1 MSSHFTLHFA
11 SFQTFHRLLS
21 ISKWFG
27 VCLYLVFKDT
37 VFRKWEM
44 TGKYLHRK
52 IKFAQNWNDRNI
64 WTDSQYFDLLL
75 PPTSHQNVFDAFH
88 IEHQNIYFSYLTLV
102 RISYLIPKIFQ
113 CLLYCLVGA
122 PSHWDNPSCLMSS
135 PYLSNKDSVKAVT
148 QPNPPFG
155 KNKSGCFPRLS
166 ICVWKPFICSPQY
179 VVPALSGLGQLCS
192 WLRRLNFLSIRASLF
207 HQRFSDY
214 FTVFFLQIKLAWR
227 HFGVN
232 SKFPLNRGYWKE
244 IGEIKLGIVLVL
256 SYSSVSDCL
265 QHIALPSRCYLNDQ
279 ICRWS
284 KWQCRDHLVKRLTL
298 DCLAI

>member
-11 SFQTFHRLLS
+11 SFQTFHWLLS

-44 TGKYLHRK
+44 TGKYSQRK

-113 CLLYCLVGA
+113 CLLYCLLGA

-214 FTVFFLQIKLAWR
+214 FTVFFFTNEVGLKTLWSELQIPAEPRLLKRNRRNQIGDSFYHIPRCQNVCSTLLYHLAAIWMIR
-227 HFGVN
+227 YVDD
-232 SKFPLNRGYWKE
+232 P
-244 IGEIKLGIVLVL
+244 
-256 SYSSVSDCL
+256 
-265 QHIALPSRCYLNDQ
+265 NDNAK
-279 ICRWS
+279 I
-284 KWQCRDHLVKRLTL
+284 
-298 DCLAI
+298 I